1 MNFNATRVLISGNIT
16 PNARG
21 KFNPDNIYIYIY
33 IFTCLLALIMQ
44 LNQSMSLSGKM

>member
-1 MNFNATRVLISGNIT
+1 MNFNVTRMLISGNIT

-21 KFNPDNIYIYIY
+21 KFNQDKIYIIY